1 MTQTSMNTN
10 LQTPPITKPPSKG
23 SKPIGP
29 PRVELWEPRN
39 IQESGLH
46 MGFLSDLVLKTVYY
60 AGEISA
66 NDISKDMALP
76 FVGVLDGVLE
86 FLKREELVGII
97 GSKGIGER
105 GYTYSIS
112 EKGLARAREALER
125 SQYVGPAPVT
135 LDKYREMAMAQGLE
149 YVRVSPEDVD
159 SALEGLV
166 INDEMRARV
175 GPAANS
181 GRSLFLYGPPGNGK
195 TTIATAITRMLG
207 GHIYVPY
214 AISIGNS
221 VIKVY
226 DQLVHERADE
236 ESGSKP
242 LGLKDRRPD
251 RRWVRIKRPIVM
263 VGGELTLE
271 TLDLIFDPISKTYE
285 APFQMKANGG
295 LFLIDDFG
303 RQLVSPDAL
312 LNRWIVPLES
322 QIDFLTLQNGMK
334 LEIPFRV
341 LLVIST
347 NLNPKQLIDDAFLRR
362 LRHKIEV
369 GNPTDR
375 EYHEIFRRVCR
386 ARDIE
391 YDQQMFVY
399 LLKEHYIKP
408 QRELKSV
415 HPRDILDQISD
426 ICTFRGIKPHL
437 STELIDQACA
447 AYFVKF

>member
-1 MTQTSMNTN
+1 MSMN
-10 LQTPPITKPPSKG
+10 LQTVQTANPPAPRSIKPP
-23 SKPIGP
+23 P
-29 PRVELWEPRN
+29 PRIELLEPRTVE
-39 IQESGLH
+39 ESGLH
-46 MGFLSDLVLKTVYY
+46 MGFLSDLALKQIYY
-60 AGEISA
+60 AGEMSA
-66 NDISKDMALP
+66 NEIAAEMTLP
-76 FVGVLDGVLE
+76 FVGILDGVLE

-97 GSKGIGER
+97 GSRGIGER
-105 GYTYSIS
+105 GYNYSIS

-135 LDKYREMAMAQGLE
+135 LDQYREIALAQGLE
-149 YVRVSPEDVD
+149 NIRVSPEEVD
-159 SALEGLV
+159 KGLEHLV
-166 INDEMRARV
+166 ISSEMRSRI

-195 TTIATAITRMLG
+195 TTIATAITKMLG
-207 GHIYVPY
+207 GTIYVPY

-221 VIKVY
+221 VIKVF
-226 DQLVHERADE
+226 DQLAHDRADE
-236 ESGSKP
+236 SETGSKP
-242 LGLKDRRPD
+242 LGLNDRRPD
-251 RRWVRIKRPIVM
+251 KRWVKIKRPTVM

-303 RQLVSPDAL
+303 RQMISPDAL

-334 LEIPFRV
+334 LEIPFRL

-347 NLNPKQLIDDAFLRR
+347 NLNPAQLIDEAFLRR
-362 LRHKIEV
+362 LRHKIEI

-375 EYHEIFRRVCR
+375 EYHEIFRRVCK
-386 ARDIE
+386 ARGIA

-399 LLKEHYIKP
+399 LLKEHYIRP

-415 HPRDILDQISD
+415 HPRDILDQITD
-426 ICTFRGIKPHL
+426 ICNFKGIQPHL
-437 STELIDQACA
+437 SQELIDQACA
-447 AYFVKF
+447 AYFVRF